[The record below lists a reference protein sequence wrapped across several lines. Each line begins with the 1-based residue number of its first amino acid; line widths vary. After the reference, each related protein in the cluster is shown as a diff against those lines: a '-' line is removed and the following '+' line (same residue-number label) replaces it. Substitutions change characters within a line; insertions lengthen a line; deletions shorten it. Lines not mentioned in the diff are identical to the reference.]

1 MKKEEMIEDDG
12 HVLEVLPDLK
22 FRVKLSNNHTI
33 LAYASGKIIK
43 NKIKILIGDKVK
55 IEISPYD
62 LSKGRITFRYINK

>member
-1 MKKEEMIEDDG
+1 MIEDDG

-43 NKIKILIGDKVK
+43 NKIKWQI
-55 IEISPYD
+55 
-62 LSKGRITFRYINK
+62 

>member
-1 MKKEEMIEDDG
+1 MIEDDG

-55 IEISPYD
+55 IEISP
-62 LSKGRITFRYINK
+62 

>member
-1 MKKEEMIEDDG
+1 MKKEEMREDDG

-22 FRVKLSNNHTI
+22 FRFKLSNNHTI

-62 LSKGRITFRYINK
+62 LSKGRITFRYLNK